1 MKGHEVLLVIHL
13 GLQLAALG
21 LTVGCPVLELADG
34 GEVVLLLE
42 LPLGLLLPEF
52 LELGLGLE

>member
-1 MKGHEVLLVIHL
+1 VQGHEVLLVVHL
-13 GLQLAALG
+13 SLQLAALG
-21 LTVGCPVLELADG
+21 LTVGGPVLELADG

-42 LPLGLLLPEF
+42 LPLGLLLPEL